1 MKKKSSLLIVPFLA
15 LSLAGCNNDLQVPVE
30 SAGEALHDA
39 SADAIK
45 LVTEFR
51 DEVGSPESRSANLTV
66 DICEST
72 TYTVATGA
80 KVAARSTGDVPD
92 STQVDVQ
99 YVKFHQGEKPGFA
112 FVSSDPR
119 INRVYVFIE
128 KGEIAD
134 TAEVVPL
141 KWYID
146 EIPGIVAED
155 IRLYYEEPKSRVE
168 ARTTVSIGP
177 LLKTLWDQGAP
188 YNRYLPACSNNASD
202 KIYLGHCPTGCVPL
216 AVAQVIAYCQRFQ
229 GTYYG
234 NKDIDFDALTSVS
247 SFGRTETS
255 ALATQAATF
264 VHEVAM
270 YCQVEFTCNVTH
282 GDLKSGYQYLK
293 DLGYT
298 CSYVE
303 GKGVDVNRLL
313 TNLNKGI
320 PHLSAGNTK
329 TDGTGHAW
337 VIDGLNMMSNG
348 AYNYHCNWGTT
359 GIHAG
364 WVSDY
369 RQPVENT
376 IFNDNN
382 RQVYIT
388 GY

>member
-1 MKKKSSLLIVPFLA
+1 MKKKSSLLFVSFLA
-15 LSLAGCNNDLQVPVE
+15 LSLAGCTNDLQVSGE
-30 SAGEALHDA
+30 NAGEALRDA
-39 SADAIK
+39 SADAVK

-51 DEVGSPESRSANLTV
+51 NEVSPAESRTV
-66 DICEST
+66 GLEVDACEST
-72 TYTVATGA
+72 TYTVATGT
-80 KVAARSTGDVPD
+80 KTAARSAGDVSD

-99 YVKFHQGEKPGFA
+99 YIKFHQGDKPGFA

-128 KGEIAD
+128 EGEIAD

-155 IRLYYEEPKSRVE
+155 IRMYYAEPKSRAE
-168 ARTTVSIGP
+168 ARTTTLVGP

-188 YNRYLPACSNNASD
+188 YNRYVPVCSSNVGSPN
-202 KIYLGHCPTGCVPL
+202 YGHCPAGCVPI
-216 AVAQVIAYCQRFQ
+216 AVAQVIAYCQRFK

-247 SFGRTETS
+247 SFSRTATS
-255 ALATQAATF
+255 ELATQAARF

-270 YCQVEFTCNVTH
+270 YCQVDFACD
-282 GDLKSGYQYLK
+282 GSGSYLKSGYQYLK

-298 CSYVE
+298 CSYVDN
-303 GKGVDVNRLL
+303 KDVDVNRLL
-313 TNLNKGI
+313 TNLKRGI
-320 PHLSAGNTK
+320 PHLTAGNRK
-329 TDGTGHAW
+329 SDGNGHAW
-337 VIDGLNMMSNG
+337 VVDGLKMLSTG
-348 AYNYHCNWGTT
+348 AYNYHCNWGMSN
-359 GIHAG
+359 IHAG

-369 RQPVENT
+369 CQPVEST
-376 IFNDNN
+376 IFNDDN
-382 RQVYIT
+382 RQIYIT